1 MDGRIIGMAVRI
13 VDDTS
18 DPDWWEVTL
27 LAVRPGKNTPF
38 FWFWFL
44 VLFFVFGGH
53 CRLQSY
59 IYI

>member
-38 FWFWFL
+38 FWFLAFG
-44 VLFFVFGGH
+44 FVFCFWGA
-53 CRLQSY
+53 L
-59 IYI
+59 